1 MAVIK
6 LNASGQVIL
15 RGGLPSCTCCG
26 SCNIS
31 WDTSIYS
38 GQNNGN
44 PWTVSNGGSRIRVDL
59 EDSGGAFGDG
69 ICGDGLNTNIQTGTA
84 TATIAVVG
92 ADVALGFSFSGV
104 AEMEETGYE
113 NISFYLDA
121 VLVASATSPGG
132 SLGCEMGAA
141 IPTYH
146 VTPPYIL
153 TAGNHTLSVIFD
165 SGDAM
170 YHVDSYYQAELTCTT
185 APP

>member
-26 SCNIS
+26 SCSIS
-31 WDTSIYS
+31 WDTSVYS

-44 PWTVSNGGSRIRVDL
+44 PWTVSNSGSRLRVDL
-59 EDSGGAFGDG
+59 EDSE
-69 ICGDGLNTNIQTGTA
+69 ICGGPNNNTQTGTA

-92 ADVALGFSFSGV
+92 ADVALGFSFSGIS
-104 AEMEETGYE
+104 EMQDTGYE

-132 SLGCEMGAA
+132 SLGCEMGAS
-141 IPTYH
+141 IVTYH
-146 VTPPYIL
+146 VAPPYIL
-153 TAGNHTLSVIFD
+153 TAGAHTMEIIFD
-165 SGDAM
+165 SGDAL
-170 YHVDSYYQAELTCTT
+170 YHVDSYYQADFTCTT